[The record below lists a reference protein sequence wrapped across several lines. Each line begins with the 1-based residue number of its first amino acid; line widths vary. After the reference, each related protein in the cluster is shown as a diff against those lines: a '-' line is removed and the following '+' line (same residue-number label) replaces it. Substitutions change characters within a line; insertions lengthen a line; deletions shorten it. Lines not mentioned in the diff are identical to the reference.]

1 MWGDIFVVLLIPIC
15 SLGNLEMDLLV
26 ILILSILVIWINGG
40 LSQVIFSPLVVV
52 LIARKEVCR
61 LPLLCLLLKLNIWLF
76 GWEFYNLNF
85 VGSLLALLYNVIS
98 RMQFVWLQIRCFIK
112 KQSILIWDIFL
123 IEVSLLKVALR
134 YAR

>member
-1 MWGDIFVVLLIPIC
+1 VVLLIPIC
-15 SLGNLEMDLLV
+15 SLGNLEMDSLV

-76 GWEFYNLNF
+76 G
-85 VGSLLALLYNVIS
+85 
-98 RMQFVWLQIRCFIK
+98 
-112 KQSILIWDIFL
+112 
-123 IEVSLLKVALR
+123 
-134 YAR
+134 